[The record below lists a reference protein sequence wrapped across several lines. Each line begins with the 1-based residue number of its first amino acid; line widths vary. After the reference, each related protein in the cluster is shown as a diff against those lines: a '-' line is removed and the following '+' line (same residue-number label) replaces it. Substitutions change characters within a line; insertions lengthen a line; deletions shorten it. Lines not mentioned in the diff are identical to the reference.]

1 MDEFSISMIW
11 NNNKKILEVKLR
23 SSQRNPDALEDE
35 IITFINGEFSKEKKR
50 DLTEKE
56 TQIIS
61 NFLLDNFFI
70 SNDFAFKYWEC
81 EQREKRRPK
90 IYHSPGSQF
99 LLTHNHLIKKLK
111 KESKKG
117 IDDIESN
124 EADKIYMTLMN
135 LMNCEEEN
143 QALEEIMNQL

>member
-1 MDEFSISMIW
+1 MIW
-11 NNNKKILEVKLR
+11 NNNKKILEIKLK
-23 SSQRNPDALEDE
+23 SYWRNPDVLEDE

-56 TQIIS
+56 VQIIS

-90 IYHSPGSQF
+90 IYHTAGSRF
-99 LLTHNHLIKKLK
+99 LLTHNRLIKKLK

-117 IDDIESN
+117 VDDTESN
-124 EADKIYMTLMN
+124 KADRIYMTLMN
-135 LMNCEEEN
+135 LIQCEEEN

>member
-1 MDEFSISMIW
+1 MIW
-11 NNNKKILEVKLR
+11 NNNKRILEIKLK
-23 SSQRNPDALEDE
+23 SYWRNPDVLEDE

-56 TQIIS
+56 VQIIS

-90 IYHSPGSQF
+90 IYHTAGSRF
-99 LLTHNHLIKKLK
+99 LLTHNRLIKKLK

-117 IDDIESN
+117 VDDTESN
-124 EADKIYMTLMN
+124 KADRIYMTLMN
-135 LMNCEEEN
+135 LIQCEEEN